1 MRDGSLRGAF
11 GPLRWPPRHTLG
23 FLAPAFLELTLLAL
37 AVLAPALARADHG
50 GPLRDAPMSPLMVG
64 LLSGG
69 LALLA
74 IALIAVI
81 VVAFSRRAR
90 SSDEGRS

>member
-1 MRDGSLRGAF
+1 MTPMRDGSLRGAF
-11 GPLRWPPRHTLG
+11 GLLPWPLP
-23 FLAPAFLELTLLAL
+23 LAL
-37 AVLAPALARADHG
+37 ALLSPALARADHG
-50 GPLRDAPMSPLMVG
+50 LPLRAAPMSPLMVG

-74 IALIAVI
+74 IALIVLIAV
-81 VVAFSRRAR
+81 VFSRRAR

>member
-1 MRDGSLRGAF
+1 MCDGSLRGAL
-11 GPLRWPPRHTLG
+11 GLLRWHLLHTLAFLAVT
-23 FLAPAFLELTLLAL
+23 FLAPA
-37 AVLAPALARADHG
+37 PARADHG

-81 VVAFSRRAR
+81 AVAFSRRAR

>member
-1 MRDGSLRGAF
+1 MRDGSLRGAL
-11 GPLRWPPRHTLG
+11 GPLPWSLLLALG
-23 FLAPAFLELTLLAL
+23 FLS
-37 AVLAPALARADHG
+37 PALARADHG

-74 IALIAVI
+74 IALIALI
-81 VVAFSRRAR
+81 AVAFSRRAR

>member
-1 MRDGSLRGAF
+1 MRDGSLRGAL
-11 GPLRWPPRHTLG
+11 GPLPWP
-23 FLAPAFLELTLLAL
+23 LAL
-37 AVLAPALARADHG
+37 ALALLSPALARADHG

-74 IALIAVI
+74 IALIALI
-81 VVAFSRRAR
+81 AVAFSRRAR

>member
-1 MRDGSLRGAF
+1 
-11 GPLRWPPRHTLG
+11 
-23 FLAPAFLELTLLAL
+23 
-37 AVLAPALARADHG
+37 
-50 GPLRDAPMSPLMVG
+50 MVG

-81 VVAFSRRAR
+81 AVAFSRRAR